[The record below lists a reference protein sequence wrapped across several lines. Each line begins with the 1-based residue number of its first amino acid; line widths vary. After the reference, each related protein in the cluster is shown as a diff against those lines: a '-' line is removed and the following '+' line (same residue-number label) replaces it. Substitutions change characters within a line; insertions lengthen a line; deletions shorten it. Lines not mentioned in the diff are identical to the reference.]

1 MRTRLVVVG
10 PLPPPHHGVSVST
23 QLVLANQSLEER
35 FDVEHFDTSDH
46 RTIENVGRWDMQNV
60 VEALGALPRL
70 MRQLRGEPGVFYLPI
85 SQGIPGL
92 IRDTLFIRI
101 ASAAGWKV
109 AAHLRGSELG
119 GVYRRQPRP
128 VRAWL
133 RHSLERV
140 DSLAVL
146 GESVRDV
153 LEGVLPPSRV
163 AVVPNGT
170 PDPEVSASVESDTGV
185 YLGNLYPR
193 KGALEAMEA
202 ALMVTRERPEA
213 TFVFAGGS
221 AEEGFRQRLEQLGA
235 RADGR
240 IQIRPPVLGHEK
252 DELLASAGF
261 LLFPPARQEGHPRV
275 VLEAMAAGLPV
286 ITTNRGTIAETVIDE
301 ESGFVLSAPIPEDLR
316 DRMVRLYDDPALR
329 AAMGQAARRRY
340 LEHYTQE
347 AADRALA
354 DWLIGLA
361 TANGNAAATSRDA
374 QRGARSA

>member
-1 MRTRLVVVG
+1 VKIRLVVVG

-23 QLVLANQSLEER
+23 SLVLANAHLEDR
-35 FDVEHFDTSDH
+35 CHVEHFDTSDH
-46 RTIENVGRWDMQNV
+46 RTIENVGRWDARNV
-60 VEALGALPRL
+60 IEALGALPRL
-70 MRQLRGEPGVFYLPI
+70 VRILRGETGVVYLPI

-92 IRDTLFIRI
+92 ARDTLFIRI
-101 ASAAGWKV
+101 ASAMGWKV

-128 VRAWL
+128 LRAWL
-133 RHSLERV
+133 LESFTRI

-153 LEGVLPPSRV
+153 LDGVLPRSRI

-170 PDPEVSASVESDTGV
+170 PDPEISTSPDNDMGV
-185 YLGNLYPR
+185 YLGNLYRR

-202 ALMVTRERPEA
+202 ALMVTRDRPQA
-213 TFVFAGGS
+213 RFVFAGGF
-221 AEEGFRQRLEQLGA
+221 AEESFRRRLEELAA

-240 IQIRPPVLGHEK
+240 ITLRPPVLGREK

-275 VLEAMAAGLPV
+275 VLEAMATGLPV
-286 ITTNRGTIAETVIDE
+286 ITTNRGTIGETVVDQ
-301 ESGFVLSAPIPEDLR
+301 ESGFVLASPIPQELH
-316 DRMVRLYDDPALR
+316 DRMLRLYDDRSLR
-329 AAMGQAARRRY
+329 AAMGQAARTRY
-340 LEHYTQE
+340 QELYTQD

-354 DWLIGLA
+354 RWLEEVAEVSAADGRVAQPA
-361 TANGNAAATSRDA
+361 TSAAAS
-374 QRGARSA
+374 

>member
-1 MRTRLVVVG
+1 VKTRLVVVG

-23 QLVLANQSLEER
+23 QLVLANHSLKER
-35 FDVEHFDTSDH
+35 FEVEHFDTSDH
-46 RTIENVGRWDMQNV
+46 RTIKNVGRWDMRNV
-60 VEALGALPRL
+60 VEALGALARL
-70 MRQLRGEPGVFYLPI
+70 VRQLRGEPGVFYLPI

-92 IRDTLFIRI
+92 VRDTLFIRI
-101 ASAAGWKV
+101 ASRAGWKV

-128 VRAWL
+128 LRALL
-133 RHSLERV
+133 RDSLERV

-170 PDPEVSASVESDTGV
+170 PDPEVSASPENGMGV

-213 TFVFAGGS
+213 TFVFAGGV
-221 AEEGFRQRLEQLGA
+221 AEEAFRQRLEKLGA
-235 RADGR
+235 RAGGQ
-240 IQIRPPVLGHEK
+240 IEIRPPVLGRDK
-252 DELLASAGF
+252 DELLASAGY
-261 LLFPPARQEGHPRV
+261 LVFPPARQEGHPRV

-286 ITTNRGTIAETVIDE
+286 ITTNRGTIAETVIDQ
-301 ESGFVLSAPIPEDLR
+301 ESGFVLSAPIPQDLR
-316 DRMVRLYDDPALR
+316 DRMLRLYDDQALR
-329 AAMGQAARRRY
+329 AAMGRAARKRY
-340 LEHYTQE
+340 QQLYTQD

-354 DWLIGLA
+354 NWLEEV
-361 TANGNAAATSRDA
+361 AA
-374 QRGARSA
+374 